1 MRLKCNEILNILE
14 EKLKNNEMKYYLT
27 YPSQHKTNAY
37 PMQNK
42 SIMRS
47 SNKKEEN
54 SAIIDVCKKRKDEKF
69 EIRIGN
75 LEEPQF
81 IKMFEDIQNDEN
93 QKKRFVM
100 FIEKFRSQQSN
111 DIIK

>member
-1 MRLKCNEILNILE
+1 M
-14 EKLKNNEMKYYLT
+14 
-27 YPSQHKTNAY
+27 
-37 PMQNK
+37 
-42 SIMRS
+42 MRS

-54 SAIIDVCKKRKDEKF
+54 SAIIEVSQKRKDDKY

-93 QKKRFVM
+93 QKKKFFMLV
-100 FIEKFRSQQSN
+100 EKFRSQQSN
-111 DIIK
+111 DVNI